1 VATAATRGV
10 GLRGCAWAA
19 AIAALLALAG
29 CGGSAGRSYPGSVGD
44 VAASGG
50 LECVPYARQ
59 VSGIDIR
66 GDAWTWW
73 SEAAGRYQRGE
84 APEAGAVLV
93 MQATRVMRRGHL
105 AVVEAVTA
113 PREIRVTQANWGY
126 DRKTRGRVETGTP
139 VIDVSEDNSWSA
151 VRVWNRQTQAY
162 GRVNPT
168 YGFIYPRP
176 ESLISA
182 KTATAKQIAFCLPPQ
197 LEPRTQ

>member
-1 VATAATRGV
+1 V

-19 AIAALLALAG
+19 ALAVLLALAG
-29 CGGSAGRSYPGSVGD
+29 CGGSAGRPPGPDISSIGEVGK
-44 VAASGG
+44 SSG

-73 SEAAGRYQRGE
+73 NEAAGRYQRGE
-84 APEAGAVLV
+84 VPEAGAVLV

-105 AVVEAVTA
+105 AVVEALVS

-126 DRKTRGRVETGTP
+126 DRKTRGRVEMGTP
-139 VIDVSEDNSWSA
+139 VIDVSEDNNWSA

-162 GRVNPT
+162 GRINPT

-182 KTATAKQIAFCLPPQ
+182 KSAVAQQLALCLPPRP
-197 LEPRTQ
+197 EPWMQ

>member
-1 VATAATRGV
+1 
-10 GLRGCAWAA
+10 
-19 AIAALLALAG
+19 
-29 CGGSAGRSYPGSVGD
+29 
-44 VAASGG
+44 
-50 LECVPYARQ
+50 VPYARQ

-73 SEAAGRYQRGE
+73 SGAAGRYQRGGT
-84 APEAGAVLV
+84 PEAGAVLV

-105 AVVEAVTA
+105 AVVESLVA

-162 GRVNPT
+162 GRVKPT
-168 YGFIYPRP
+168 FGFIYPRP
-176 ESLISA
+176 MSLISESA
-182 KTATAKQIAFCLPPQ
+182 APATQLALCLPQ
-197 LEPRTQ
+197 TQ